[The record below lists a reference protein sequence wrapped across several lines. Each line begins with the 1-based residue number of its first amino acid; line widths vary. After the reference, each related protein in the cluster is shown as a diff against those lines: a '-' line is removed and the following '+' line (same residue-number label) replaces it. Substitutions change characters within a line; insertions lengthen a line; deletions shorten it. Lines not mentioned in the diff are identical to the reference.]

1 MKYLKT
7 LCVALAF
14 GSVLVSGCKKD
25 KQASSMATYTH
36 SEGAATETITLNADG
51 SYVQSEVGKDGPQL
65 EFPARPAAQT
75 VKGKW
80 KLLDMPRGA
89 KIKFSG
95 SIDELPKDAVVIL
108 SNALPFGETSDVQN
122 PYSTTHDRTISAHEF
137 HLN

>member
-7 LCVALAF
+7 MCVALAF

-25 KQASSMATYTH
+25 KVAPSMASYTH
-36 SEGAATETITLNADG
+36 SEGDSTETIFLHDDG
-51 SYVQSEVGKDGPQL
+51 SYIQTEAGKNGPQL
-65 EFPARPAAQT
+65 EFPARPQTQT

-80 KLLDMPRGA
+80 RLLDMPRGA
-89 KIKFSG
+89 RIKFSG

-108 SNALPFGETSDVQN
+108 ENALPFGETSDVSN